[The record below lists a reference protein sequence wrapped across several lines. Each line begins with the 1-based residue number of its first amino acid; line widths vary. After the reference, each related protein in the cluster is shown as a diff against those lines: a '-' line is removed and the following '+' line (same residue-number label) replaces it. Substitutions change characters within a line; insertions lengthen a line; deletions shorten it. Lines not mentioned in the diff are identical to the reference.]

1 MKTIAIIPAAGIGK
15 RISSAVPKQFVK
27 IKNKELIA
35 YTISV
40 FQQNDNVNE
49 IIVATR
55 PEYFELLNK
64 IKDRYGLT
72 KLTGIVEG
80 GAERQDS
87 VYSALFYA
95 NANEDDL
102 VAVHDAARPLL
113 SQELLTK
120 AIQQAEINNSI
131 VTAIKA
137 KDTLIK
143 GNEKVESYLDR
154 SRIYYAQTPQI
165 FKYGI
170 LLEAMRKAEAEN
182 FKGTDE
188 SMLVK
193 RYYGKVK
200 IVEGESINFKITTD
214 SDLKLFEKII
224 QSD

>member
-27 IKNKELIA
+27 IKNKELIV

-154 SRIYYAQTPQI
+154 NRIYYAQTPQI